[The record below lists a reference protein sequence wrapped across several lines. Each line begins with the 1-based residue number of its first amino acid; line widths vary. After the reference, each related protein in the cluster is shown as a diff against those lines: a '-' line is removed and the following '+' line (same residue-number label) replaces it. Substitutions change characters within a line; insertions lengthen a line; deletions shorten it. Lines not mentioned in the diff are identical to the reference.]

1 MKRFSL
7 ITLCLGMLFALGACS
22 DSTDITNVPTDEPQ
36 QSVTAGEIHTE
47 FLDALYAKG
56 DFAKSEKSVQLSNA
70 ATIANEIM
78 LRHGLTPLSDT
89 EIEESLQRGRDMA
102 QMDPVELIQ
111 NILTPEEQVWWDR
124 FSFEAK
130 IHDARKVYNKHVRLY
145 GAPTEGGT
153 LSYLQ
158 DVGVASAEFWSIYRE
173 KDIPTY
179 HNPYVPDQAAK
190 SWRGVLRFVVAV
202 VVDGGAGAA
211 SAAGGPIVSGVVGG
225 LASTGADHI
234 IFGD

>member
-7 ITLCLGMLFALGACS
+7 ITLCLGMLFVLGAC
-22 DSTDITNVPTDEPQ
+22 DSTDITNVPNDEPQ

-56 DFAKSEKSVQLSNA
+56 DFAKSEKSAQLSNA
-70 ATIANEIM
+70 ATAANDIL
-78 LRHGLTPLSDT
+78 LRHGLTPLSDV
-89 EIEESLQRGRDMA
+89 EVEEHLQRGREMA

-111 NILTPEEQVWWDR
+111 SILSADEQVWWDR
-124 FSFEAK
+124 FSWEAK
-130 IHDARKVYNKHVRLY
+130 IYDARKVYNKHVRLY
-145 GAPTEGGT
+145 GAPAEGST
-153 LSYLQ
+153 LSYLV
-158 DVGVASAEFWSIYRE
+158 DVGLSSAEFWSVYRE
-173 KDIPTY
+173 KDIPVY
-179 HNPYVPDQAAK
+179 RNPYVPDQTAK
-190 SWRGVLRFVVAV
+190 GWRGVLRFVVAV
-202 VVDGGAGAA
+202 AVDGGAGAA